1 MRYKQKKVMIMK
13 KMMGLL
19 ILLTALSACTD
30 HQTNKVAVKL
40 PLSVNLSEVTYK
52 GHEYLM
58 NYRGGIIHSE
68 SCPCRKHIDTIQLN
82 ALFEDTWK
90 EAIKEEDL

>member
-1 MRYKQKKVMIMK
+1 MKTLKTKK
-13 KMMGLL
+13 GLL
-19 ILLTALSACTD
+19 ILLATILTGACTN
-30 HQTNKVAVKL
+30 QTNKTAIRL

-68 SCPCRKHIDTIQLN
+68 SCSCKDTLKLTTIQ
-82 ALFEDTWK
+82 
-90 EAIKEEDL
+90 EEDL